1 MNDFGKVRSTISPEP
16 LVIDAES
23 VWINS
28 NITPVE
34 ETIGAETFTGFE
46 YDMIQYEKNEYI
58 KIMDEKN
65 SNLESQLTDTQ
76 LALIEIYEGMVV

>member
-1 MNDFGKVRSTISPEP
+1 MNDFGKVRSTVSPEP

-34 ETIGAETFTGFE
+34 ETIGEETFTGFE
-46 YDMIQYEKNEYI
+46 YDMIQYDKDEFI
-58 KIMDEKN
+58 KSMSKRND
-65 SNLESQLTDTQ
+65 SLESQLTDTQ
-76 LALIEIYEGMVV
+76 LALVEIYEGMLM